1 MNSNCA
7 TTIMASQLIV
17 EPYQVTES
25 RIKQVIDILSDR
37 GDDNL
42 NLAAAAREFRVP
54 VKRLR
59 ARWARQQS
67 KQERPSTNKRLSE
80 DEELAVCLYL
90 DRLEAIGT
98 AARKQMIT
106 ACANDILRHYLAEA
120 VEKATR
126 TGCSDFNKVGFLHAL
141 HSIREQTFKKNTIL
155 TAFRNTGLLPFAPEI
170 VLKQLPPRPTTPSP
184 STPPSLRRPSPS
196 PPHTPLTI
204 RSLKR
209 QRSMLEEVTADLSPT
224 IQRRLKKFMHGSLVQ
239 AQLGA
244 QALEDLE
251 HTQAAQKARTARQKG
266 GR

>member
-1 MNSNCA
+1 
-7 TTIMASQLIV
+7 MASQLII

-54 VKRLR
+54 VGRFKLR
-59 ARWARQQS
+59 ARWAGQQS
-67 KQERPSTNKRLSE
+67 KQERPGPNKRLSE
-80 DEELAVCLYL
+80 DEEIAVCLYL

-106 ACANDILRHYLAEA
+106 GCANDILRHYHAEA

-126 TGCSDFNKVGFLHAL
+126 TGCSDFNKVEFLHAL
-141 HSIREQTFKKNTIL
+141 RSIREQAFKKNTIL
-155 TAFRNTGLLPFAPEI
+155 TAFRKTGLLPFAPEI

-184 STPPSLRRPSPS
+184 STPPSLGSPSPS
-196 PPHTPLTI
+196 SPHTPLTI

-209 QRSMLEEVTADLSPT
+209 QRSILEEVTTDLSPT

-244 QALEDLE
+244 QAIEDLE
-251 HTQAAQKARTARQKG
+251 HTSRSESTRCKTTRW
-266 GR
+266 